1 VVLDWAGVAAVGNW
15 GEAPAPPTCDLQCL
29 VAKDLRGA
37 AEILYWTLTGKE
49 APSAGNLHVEHHD
62 VNSRVFAE
70 APAELTIIYQRLAT
84 AGSPTGFASAGEA
97 IEALGAVMS
106 ASSVDDHAA
115 LASAIATEPGASAP
129 SQEQP
134 FVAESANGSLGQPEL
149 PAVDPNPIGKVE
161 EVETSNS
168 DKDAPRTAV
177 LTEPVSPVE
186 TGAAPVSTVKTCEP
200 TTESN
205 IGVPSALWVY
215 GSIAVGLATTLALL
229 AYWLSR

>member
-1 VVLDWAGVAAVGNW
+1 
-15 GEAPAPPTCDLQCL
+15 
-29 VAKDLRGA
+29 
-37 AEILYWTLTGKE
+37 
-49 APSAGNLHVEHHD
+49 
-62 VNSRVFAE
+62 
-70 APAELTIIYQRLAT
+70 
-84 AGSPTGFASAGEA
+84 
-97 IEALGAVMS
+97 
-106 ASSVDDHAA
+106 
-115 LASAIATEPGASAP
+115 
-129 SQEQP
+129 
-134 FVAESANGSLGQPEL
+134 VAESANGSLGQPEL